1 MQDKTSIA
9 GSVSLVTFSSS
20 SYSTSSVL
28 VDASSFVDEVGINR
42 CVVAGDGVVDAE
54 LALDIMVLVPDVP
67 PVVLAVSTSSEGL
80 ELEVDQVC
88 VSTLEEVVPV
98 GLAAVVAA
106 LTRVVCVVEI
116 RVAVLVTAV
125 TAKVEDAKVVELG
138 VVEVPVV
145 LVVNVFD
152 VSVKVELPVE
162 VGVAEGL
169 LVAVIVEAL
178 VVPVPVNDLLALL
191 VPDVVADPV
200 VGVLVLTEVVM
211 GPRKA
216 VLVVELVVFSGS
228 VMLISVKL
236 VPEAK
241 VL

>member
-1 MQDKTSIA
+1 VQDKTSIA
-9 GSVSLVTFSSS
+9 GSVWLVTFSSS
-20 SYSTSSVL
+20 VL
-28 VDASSFVDEVGINR
+28 VDGPSFVDEVSIDP

-54 LALDIMVLVPDVP
+54 LALDIMVPVPDVP

-80 ELEVDQVC
+80 ELEVDQVS

-138 VVEVPVV
+138 VVDVPVV
-145 LVVNVFD
+145 VVVNVFD

-169 LVAVIVEAL
+169 IVAVIVEAL
-178 VVPVPVNDLLALL
+178 VVPVPVNDLLVLL
-191 VPDVVADPV
+191 VPDVV
-200 VGVLVLTEVVM
+200 
-211 GPRKA
+211 
-216 VLVVELVVFSGS
+216 
-228 VMLISVKL
+228 
-236 VPEAK
+236 
-241 VL
+241 